1 MSEVDLEVA
10 YSKWAD
16 ELVGYASSLIGP
28 DRAGDLVADVFTQ
41 LLHQPEAAWSH
52 VREPRAYLFRCVHN
66 AARMAGRADSRR
78 AAREHAA
85 TRLDRASP
93 ADAAAGLLA
102 DPLIADA
109 VARLSVRQRAVVYHT
124 YWDDLTPAETAALL
138 GVSVG
143 SVKRHL
149 ARARAHL
156 RKVLPS

>member
-10 YSKWAD
+10 YSKWGD
-16 ELVGYASSLIGP
+16 ELVGYATSLIGP
-28 DRAGDLVADVFTQ
+28 DRAGDLVADVFTE
-41 LLHQPEAAWSH
+41 LLRRPAASWQD

-66 AARMAGRADSRR
+66 AARMAGRSDSRR
-78 AAREHAA
+78 IAREHAA

-93 ADAAAGLLA
+93 ADAAAGLLT
-102 DPLIADA
+102 DPVIAAA
-109 VARLSVRQRAVVYHT
+109 VARLSVRQRAVIYHT
-124 YWDDLTPAETAALL
+124 YWDDLAPEETAALL

-156 RKVLPS
+156 RKVLP